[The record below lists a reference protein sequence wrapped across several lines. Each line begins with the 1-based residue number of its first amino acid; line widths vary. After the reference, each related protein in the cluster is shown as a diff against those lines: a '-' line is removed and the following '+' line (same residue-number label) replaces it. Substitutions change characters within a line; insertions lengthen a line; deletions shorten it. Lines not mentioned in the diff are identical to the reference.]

1 MRYLEL
7 RRCREKNIYM
17 KTIIAGSR
25 DITEYELVVQAIAES
40 GFVITEIVC
49 GMAKG
54 VDMLGYRYAKDHRIP
69 VKEFPA
75 DWNTHGRAAGPIR
88 NKEMALYA
96 DALIALWDG
105 VSKGT
110 KNMIDLATK
119 QGLRV
124 YVKRVGE

>member
-1 MRYLEL
+1 
-7 RRCREKNIYM
+7 M

-25 DITEYELVVQAIAES
+25 DITEYDLVVQAIAES
-40 GFVITEIVC
+40 GFVITEVVC

-69 VKEFPA
+69 IKEFPA
-75 DWNTHGRAAGPIR
+75 DWNKHGRAAGPIR

-96 DALIALWDG
+96 EALIALWDG
-105 VSKGT
+105 ESRGT

-124 YVKRVGE
+124 YVKRVKS